1 MPYAPLASGLLI
13 PSREAEKARSVSRAE
28 HPPATPKAAGHPDDA
43 RPSGGPLLDD
53 RGIRRALMR
62 IAHEILERNEDA
74 RSLYLVAIPNGGVP
88 LARQLALNLQEIAG
102 VEPAVG
108 ILDTTLYRDDL
119 QTTSER
125 PMLRATEMPSAVD
138 DRVVIL
144 VDDVVRSGRTI
155 RAAMDALMDF
165 GRPRMVQVVGLVD
178 RGHRELPI
186 KLDYVGKN
194 VPTSPGEVVRL
205 QGEGGGLEPPLE
217 VVLVPARAE
226 GGGR

>member
-1 MPYAPLASGLLI
+1 M
-13 PSREAEKARSVSRAE
+13 SRAE
-28 HPPATPKAAGHPDDA
+28 HPPAPREAAGHPDDA
-43 RPSGGPLLDD
+43 RPTAGPLLDD

-88 LARQLALNLQEIAG
+88 LARQLAANLREIAG
-102 VEPAVG
+102 VDASVG

-119 QTTSER
+119 QRTSER

-138 DRVVIL
+138 DRVVVL

-165 GRPRMVQVVGLVD
+165 GRPRMVQVVGLID

-205 QGEGGGLEPPLE
+205 QGEGGGLEGPLE
-217 VVLVPARAE
+217 VVVVPARPE